1 MKKKKQNP
9 FFCQNTYIFL
19 LCYDTYQGFI
29 AGGKMWVSI
38 DHIHSPHFLCGR

>member
-1 MKKKKQNP
+1 MKKKKKP
-9 FFCQNTYIFL
+9 ILLSKYIFL